1 MSAKKA
7 AADKA
12 VPSLASLPTVTEFLF
27 AALDITAAERQR
39 VSEMAG
45 VYGIGS
51 QQFEEWLDRFMA
63 ERASPV
69 RILVLINKVK
79 ADLKAL
85 VSTGHGPT
93 ESDMVD
99 LA

>member
-1 MSAKKA
+1 MSAKVKA
-7 AADKA
+7 AKA
-12 VPSLASLPTVTEFLF
+12 APSLDNLPTVTEFLF
-27 AALDITAAERQR
+27 AALDITAAERAR
-39 VSEMAG
+39 VSEMAA
-45 VYGIGS
+45 VYGLGTV
-51 QQFEEWLDRFMA
+51 QFEEWLDRFMA

-85 VSTGHGPT
+85 VSSGHGPT